1 MNANV
6 KIVLGLVVLLL
17 AVSGITVISNYTAR
31 DESTDGKT
39 VDVQP
44 GTDFTEA
51 VQYDVIQI
59 YYNPA
64 SPHPALR
71 EFPGFFE
78 VNDQEHS
85 VTYWLK
91 NVNPTPVEVAALKRS
106 CNACTNVR
114 LAAFPPRS
122 PSPEAVAAGGV
133 AGAQTVPF
141 ADLQHR
147 LRTHP
152 AGDWKLLDF
161 DHPEVT
167 QTIPAAG
174 ADGAPTWIALQL
186 NFKVRQPGVKELDA
200 TLGFK
205 TPDQTIPMTTV
216 FKLGFI
222 GVPRFEVVP
231 SIIDFK
237 EMAENTPSKTEEI
250 LYLSATVPQKDL
262 APPKC
267 TEPASEP
274 FLKFSTPQPLSE
286 LELASLVAKRSRP
299 NAAVRILGGYRVMV
313 TLHRKNPDP
322 KPGAPP
328 ELDIGPLEKSFTVF
342 GDTDSENQRINVKG
356 NVTGLVAL
364 VDVGMFDLGSFSS
377 REGIAKTFSLRSDR
391 LDLEL
396 EIATELTEPKV
407 LLMDL
412 GSPRNEE
419 GRRYWTF
426 KIKVA
431 PGATTGEL
439 PADSV
444 VVLRAKGTG
453 QLVRLPIKGR
463 AFLR

>member
-1 MNANV
+1 
-6 KIVLGLVVLLL
+6 
-17 AVSGITVISNYTAR
+17 
-31 DESTDGKT
+31 
-39 VDVQP
+39 
-44 GTDFTEA
+44 
-51 VQYDVIQI
+51 
-59 YYNPA
+59 
-64 SPHPALR
+64 
-71 EFPGFFE
+71 
-78 VNDQEHS
+78 
-85 VTYWLK
+85 
-91 NVNPTPVEVAALKRS
+91 
-106 CNACTNVR
+106 
-114 LAAFPPRS
+114 
-122 PSPEAVAAGGV
+122 
-133 AGAQTVPF
+133 
-141 ADLQHR
+141 
-147 LRTHP
+147 
-152 AGDWKLLDF
+152 
-161 DHPEVT
+161 
-167 QTIPAAG
+167 
-174 ADGAPTWIALQL
+174 
-186 NFKVRQPGVKELDA
+186 
-200 TLGFK
+200 
-205 TPDQTIPMTTV
+205 MTTV
-216 FKLGFI
+216 FKLGII
-222 GVPRFEVVP
+222 GVPRFEVAP

-250 LYLSATVPQKDL
+250 LYLSATVPQREL

-286 LELASLVAKRSRP
+286 FELAALVAKRSRP
-299 NAAVRILGGYRVMV
+299 NAAVRISGGYRVMV

-396 EIATELTEPKV
+396 EIAAELTEPKV

-412 GSPRNEE
+412 GSPKNEE

-439 PADSV
+439 PGDSV